1 MSDKDISDKDM
12 SDKDM
17 SDKDMPGKQRVSLG
31 LDTGAAQPVDI
42 GALAGAKR
50 RPAPTAAQRT
60 ALGRAGAEQGFPE
73 RRSGATPR
81 RRVSPYRAQFGGKC
95 RLGMKALFQETA
107 ARLDVH
113 DTVALEL
120 AIRALIETH
129 GHEDLL
135 ERWRELTE

>member
-1 MSDKDISDKDM
+1 MSGKGSDRDAPEKR
-12 SDKDM
+12 
-17 SDKDMPGKQRVSLG
+17 RVSLG
-31 LDTGAAQPVDI
+31 LNEERGGDAQPVDI

-50 RPAPTAAQRT
+50 RPAPTATQRA
-60 ALGRAGAEQGFPE
+60 ALKQAGAEQRFPG
-73 RRSGATPR
+73 RRSGAAPR

-95 RLGMKALFQETA
+95 RPGMKALFQETA

-120 AIRALIETH
+120 AIRALIEAH

-135 ERWRELTE
+135 ERWRELAE